1 MGVRREAREHRREHE
16 FAAFTAG
23 AAGRL
28 LHAAALL
35 TGDPAEAER
44 LVTGALATVYADWFR
59 MRGDDPYARARQ
71 ELTTRFAH
79 HPRRYRAARGG
90 LLDRLS
96 PQTRLVLVLRLYEG
110 LAEETAAAQLGL
122 PVDRLRARCAQAV
135 ATLRSRP

>member
-1 MGVRREAREHRREHE
+1 MGARREAREHRREHE

-71 ELTTRFAH
+71 ELTTLFAH
-79 HPRRYRAARGG
+79 HPRRYRAAR
-90 LLDRLS
+90 S
-96 PQTRLVLVLRLYEG
+96 SE
-110 LAEETAAAQLGL
+110 A
-122 PVDRLRARCAQAV
+122 
-135 ATLRSRP
+135 